1 MTNQVKV
8 FKSTDIG
15 APVLSGTAGAMIA
28 LLDACLVNGY
38 NLNTASSLTRSGA
51 VATFTDS
58 TGHGYINGDVVLI
71 AGANE
76 PEYNGE
82 YIISNVTS
90 TAFDYTI
97 SGTPATPATGTITAK
112 KSPLG
117 FAKPFTGTNNA
128 AYQSVAPGATGLLM
142 RVDDA
147 LTYYTRVRGYE
158 SMTDVD
164 TGLGPFPT
172 VAQMANGLTWMKSN
186 TADATARPWLLI
198 GDEKLFYLF
207 VQNGSGPS
215 TNYASWAF
223 GDFVSYKAGDAF
235 CCMIIGS
242 AIDSPTSPSHNNNFT
257 NCALALAGQ
266 YIARSYS
273 QIGSAIAFGK
283 YGLYGINDS
292 GYNGIAVYP
301 SVVDSGLIVSPITIN
316 ESNAIYRGI
325 FSGVYECIQY
335 NPLSHGDVVTG
346 IEGLTGRSL
355 MMVKSSIYSNAEG
368 RIAIDITGPWS

>member
-1 MTNQVKV
+1 MTNQVKI

-28 LLDACLVNGY
+28 LLDACLINGY

-51 VATFTDS
+51 VATFTDA
-58 TGHGYINGDVVLI
+58 TGHGYIDGDVVLI

-82 YIISNVTS
+82 YIIGNVTS

-97 SGTPATPATGTITAK
+97 TGTPATPATGTITAK

-117 FAKPFTGTNNA
+117 FTKPFTGTNKA
-128 AYQSVAPGATGLLM
+128 AYQSIASGSTGLYL

-147 LTYYTRVRGYE
+147 LAQYTRVRGYE

-172 VAQMANGLTWMKSN
+172 VAQMANGLTWMKSS

-207 VQNGSGPS
+207 VLNFAAYSS
-215 TNYASWAF
+215 YAPLAF
-223 GDFVSYKAGDAF
+223 GDFVSYKAGDAYN
-235 CCMIIGS
+235 CMIIGH
-242 AIDSPTSPSHNNNFT
+242 AIDLPAYPGASNAFTS
-257 NCALALAGQ
+257 CALTTTGQ

-273 QIGSAIAFGK
+273 QLGSAIPFGK
-283 YGLYGINDS
+283 YGLYSINES
-292 GYNGIAVYP
+292 GMGNAVYP
-301 SVVDSGLIVSPITIN
+301 SVVDSGLIVSPLPVN
-316 ESNAIYRGI
+316 ESNAIFRGI
-325 FSGVYECIQY
+325 FTGVYECIQ
-335 NPLSHGDVVTG
+335 NLPLSHGDVVTG
-346 IEGLTGRSL
+346 VAGLTGRSL
-355 MMVKSSIYSNAEG
+355 MMVKASSSSSTAEA
-368 RIAIDITGPWS
+368 RVAIDITGPWS